1 MEPTGIRRKVDD
13 LGRVVIPSTIRRAL
27 AIGEGDE
34 LEVHLDGDHIVL
46 ARPADRCTFCGG
58 EQHLE
63 VFREKPVCWSCMAAV
78 RAMDR
83 ERAGDSASPF
93 AT

>member
-1 MEPTGIRRKVDD
+1 MDRTGIRRKVDD
-13 LGRVVIPSTIRRAL
+13 LGRIVIPSTIRRTL
-27 AIGEGDE
+27 GITEGDE
-34 LEVHLDGDHIVL
+34 LEVHVDGDRVVL
-46 ARPADRCTFCGG
+46 AQPADRCTFCDG

-63 VFREKPVCWSCMAAV
+63 SFRGKPVCWSCMAAV

-93 AT
+93 GT